1 MIGDP
6 RPTPVA
12 HAPPT
17 PKGRAM
23 IASDLQVSLPT
34 VNRKTPAVVAARL
47 IAHAGFAALVLAD
60 DDGRPTSLVPAAEVL
75 RLVVKGAAS
84 ATVGDLLDERKSSVA
99 PILKIDAASP
109 IEEAAERMAEARA
122 AVAVVE
128 ADPRAPRFVLLPV
141 VLDALLAM
149 GIDPD

>member
-1 MIGDP
+1 
-6 RPTPVA
+6 
-12 HAPPT
+12 
-17 PKGRAM
+17 
-23 IASDLQVSLPT
+23 
-34 VNRKTPAVVAARL
+34 
-47 IAHAGFAALVLAD
+47 
-60 DDGRPTSLVPAAEVL
+60 VPAAEVL
-75 RLVVKGAAS
+75 RLVVTGAAS

-128 ADPRAPRFVLLPV
+128 GDPRAPRFVLLPV

>member
-1 MIGDP
+1 MTTVDQPPSCRPP
-6 RPTPVA
+6 RYC
-12 HAPPT
+12 
-17 PKGRAM
+17 
-23 IASDLQVSLPT
+23 
-34 VNRKTPAVVAARL
+34 
-47 IAHAGFAALVLAD
+47 
-60 DDGRPTSLVPAAEVL
+60 
-75 RLVVKGAAS
+75 